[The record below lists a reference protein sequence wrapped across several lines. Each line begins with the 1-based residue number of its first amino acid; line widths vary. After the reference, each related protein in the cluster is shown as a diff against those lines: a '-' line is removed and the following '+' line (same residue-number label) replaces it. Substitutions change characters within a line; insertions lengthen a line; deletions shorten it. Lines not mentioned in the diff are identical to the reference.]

1 MAELLSGST
10 VGGFLIAQQNN
21 DNAFCD
27 ITATQLKIIKLGNQ
41 TALIDN
47 NGNFTT
53 TSGLINSE
61 VANSQSQIGFTLK
74 TLNYTTQGQKLFSIK
89 NNDIEKFSIDKDG
102 NIKSNGEI
110 TATKVK
116 NAVYNDYQEY
126 RNSVS
131 RIEAEYVCVESEN
144 GNIELCKKDRQK
156 NIQGIQSDT
165 YGTIMG
171 DSNQNNTPVS
181 VQGRVLVYAD
191 NKRKLKIGDQVCTT
205 KNGKIRKMK
214 WYEKILFPEQIVG
227 IVSEFPTYETW
238 GTDNIA
244 VNNRIWLNIR
254 R

>member
-1 MAELLSGST
+1 MAELLGGST
-10 VGGFLIAQQNN
+10 VGGFLIASQNN

-89 NNDIEKFSIDKDG
+89 NNDKEKFSIDKDG
-102 NIKSNGEI
+102 VI

-116 NAVYNDYQEY
+116 GAVYNDYQEY

-131 RIEAEYVCVESEN
+131 RIEAGYVCIESES

-181 VQGRVLVYAD
+181 VQGRALVYAE
-191 NKRKLKIGDQVCTT
+191 NKNNLKLGDQVCSS